1 MASSRPSQPQHQ
13 PAPHANQAQTPMQQ
27 QQQRGPGLFG
37 QMASTAAGV
46 AVGSSVGHG
55 LSNMF
60 FGGGGSSQEP
70 APAPDASVSNAGYGS
85 PSNPGQPGMSCEVQ
99 SKDFLR
105 CLDATNND
113 MNSCAF
119 YLDQLKAC
127 QAAARPY

>member
-1 MASSRPSQPQHQ
+1 
-13 PAPHANQAQTPMQQ
+13 MQQ

-99 SKDFLR
+99 SKGE
-105 CLDATNND
+105 CCMNGKSDASLAIAD
-113 MNSCAF
+113 
-119 YLDQLKAC
+119 D
-127 QAAARPY
+127 